1 MNKIINNIL
10 ESFDIILNEN
20 KSSLNEVSSTS
31 SSLFGG
37 SSVKI
42 PADGAHAGQSGWQS
56 NNAWDIPTPIGS
68 PVYAVADGVV
78 ATFTDYGPTPIRKH
92 GKTLFGAGFTV
103 NSSNGLPNV
112 YYTHLKDCTISQG
125 SNVKCGQLLGYI
137 MDFPGSDYDHLHIG
151 VETGHNIKEFLN
163 ANGTLKCG
171 GSITGELSEP
181 VKSTDTS
188 DSTTQSKTKQP
199 VTTKKPDDDQFGI
212 NNIDTNDPVYSTLV
226 QAASKFGLKEEKKY
240 SKLIKDIL
248 SLYDTILENKDISEA
263 TDVYNDVDFKDYAV
277 GKSTPSKDT
286 INVAL
291 LQDIQ
296 TAAKAAGVKVDITTA
311 VSGHDKGTRHE
322 TGNAVDIAIINGK
335 SVSRSNRSDTDKLV
349 SALVSM
355 GYVKN
360 SEKGNPKAVLT
371 FGFKNHDDHVHISN
385 QGTSSSAIQP
395 ATTQP
400 ETTQPETTQ
409 PETTQS
415 ATTQS
420 ATTQSA
426 TTQSGPTKKP
436 DDDQFGINNID
447 TNAPEYSALTQA
459 ASKFGLKEEKI
470 YSKLG
475 NRISVNNR
483 SIILPKNDNYT
494 IKSPVNGVIN
504 NYRSNRY
511 CVNQLTIQH
520 SIEDKKYYLQFCNI
534 SDPQVNDGRKVSK
547 GDVLGKTSTD
557 VTVSLFDKVWNQIYL
572 SKMLDKEISTNVISK
587 KKSDNNKDNDK
598 KDDNNKGNN
607 KKETE
612 YYDPIYPWLGKKI
625 FDIGKK
631 IQDKMPSMTKGGE
644 PKTKNFFNKYGMTN
658 KKVDENIERIKT
670 LLK

>member
-42 PADGAHAGQSGWQS
+42 PSDGAHKGQSGWQS

-78 ATFTDYGPTPIRKH
+78 ATFTDYGPTPIRKN

-188 DSTTQSKTKQP
+188 DSTTQS
-199 VTTKKPDDDQFGI
+199 
-212 NNIDTNDPVYSTLV
+212 
-226 QAASKFGLKEEKKY
+226 
-240 SKLIKDIL
+240 
-248 SLYDTILENKDISEA
+248 
-263 TDVYNDVDFKDYAV
+263 
-277 GKSTPSKDT
+277 
-286 INVAL
+286 
-291 LQDIQ
+291 
-296 TAAKAAGVKVDITTA
+296 
-311 VSGHDKGTRHE
+311 
-322 TGNAVDIAIINGK
+322 
-335 SVSRSNRSDTDKLV
+335 
-349 SALVSM
+349 
-355 GYVKN
+355 
-360 SEKGNPKAVLT
+360 
-371 FGFKNHDDHVHISN
+371 
-385 QGTSSSAIQP
+385 
-395 ATTQP
+395 
-400 ETTQPETTQ
+400 
-409 PETTQS
+409 

-420 ATTQSA
+420 AT
-426 TTQSGPTKKP
+426 TKKP

-534 SDPQVNDGRKVSK
+534 SHPQVNDGRKVSK

-572 SKMLDKEISTNVISK
+572 NKMLDKEISTDVISK
-587 KKSDNNKDNDK
+587 KKSGNNKDIDK